1 MRKFVTDQI
10 LLLIIGGVTFWTLA
24 FHMSGATAVRVVLL
38 IILVLSVGCLC
49 QKVLLLPFDM
59 LVGKREQP
67 AYFSA
72 TAGSMWGYEFF
83 RHSYFSDW
91 KFYWGNHQTI
101 HLLAVDVCPDMY
113 QLKHGQKVKITYY
126 RLSRILLSCEIIDG

>member
-38 IILVLSVGCLC
+38 IILVLSVGYLC

-113 QLKHGQKVKITYY
+113 QLKHG
-126 RLSRILLSCEIIDG
+126 

>member
-1 MRKFVTDQI
+1 
-10 LLLIIGGVTFWTLA
+10 
-24 FHMSGATAVRVVLL
+24 
-38 IILVLSVGCLC
+38 
-49 QKVLLLPFDM
+49 
-59 LVGKREQP
+59 
-67 AYFSA
+67 
-72 TAGSMWGYEFF
+72 MWGYEFF